1 MTRHLSAAIF
11 IVVLGAI
18 AQTDGI
24 AQSGNANAPV
34 IGVWRVSE
42 ITRTGPNAGTVKN
55 PQPGIVIFTA
65 RHYSIDMVTSDAPRP
80 ELPAQGATDKQVA
93 DAFGPFTGNAGTYAI
108 KGNELTRTP
117 VAAKSP
123 NAMSSGIFQVE
134 TIKMEGK
141 DTLWLTPKAN
151 RAGPVANP
159 TTLKLTRVE

>member
-1 MTRHLSAAIF
+1 MIKRLARAATL
-11 IVVLGAI
+11 VVLLGGVTRIGAQ
-18 AQTDGI
+18 A
-24 AQSGNANAPV
+24 AAANSPV
-34 IGVWRVSE
+34 VGVWRVAE
-42 ITRTGPNAGTVKN
+42 IAVTGPNASTIKT
-55 PQPGIVIFTA
+55 PQPGLVIFTQ

-80 ELPAQGATDKQVA
+80 ELPAQGPTDKQIA

-108 KGNELTRTP
+108 KGTELTRTP

-123 NAMSSGIFQVE
+123 NAMSSGVFQVD

>member
-1 MTRHLSAAIF
+1 MTKRLLAAATL
-11 IVVLGAI
+11 VVVVG
-18 AQTDGI
+18 GI
-24 AQSGNANAPV
+24 TRIGVAQSGGANSPV

-80 ELPAQGATDKQVA
+80 ELPAQGPTDKQIA

-108 KGNELTRTP
+108 KGTELTRTP